1 MVIKTQITIDNMNIA
16 KLQKLCES
24 HTFSVPTPLF
34 YQNQIPIVAYL
45 VIDGIVNLTKNK
57 KLKSAIKPGG
67 IIGVG
72 ELINNTKSSVTA
84 EAQSNSTVCYL
95 DRSTVQDILNNTD
108 SELAI
113 LFQDFFET
121 QTT

>member
-1 MVIKTQITIDNMNIA
+1 MVIKTQITLDKLNIA
-16 KLQKLCES
+16 KLQNLCES
-24 HTFSVPTPLF
+24 HTFSIPTTLF
-34 YQNQIPIVAYL
+34 YQGQVPIVAYL

-57 KLKSAIKPGG
+57 KLKSAVKPGG

-72 ELINNTKSSVTA
+72 ELIKKTKSSVTA
-84 EAQSNSTVCYL
+84 VAQANTTICYL

-108 SELAI
+108 SEFAI
-113 LFQDFFET
+113 LFQDVVET